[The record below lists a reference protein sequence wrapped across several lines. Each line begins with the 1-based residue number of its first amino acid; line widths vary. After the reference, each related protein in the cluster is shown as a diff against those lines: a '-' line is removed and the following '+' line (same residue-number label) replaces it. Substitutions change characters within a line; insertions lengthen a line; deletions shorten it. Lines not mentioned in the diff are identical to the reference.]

1 MKKTMTRALK
11 ISACYIVKNEAEN
24 LVKSIK
30 SLKNQ
35 VNEIVVVDTG
45 STDNTIAVARKLG
58 AKVYSFPWQDDF
70 SKARNFALSKAK
82 GDWLVLLD
90 ADEYFTAKTAGNIRQ
105 VIRQAQQAD
114 ALLVRLV
121 NYDVDK
127 AEVQDY
133 FYQLRIVRNQQ
144 GLHYEG
150 KIHEEL
156 MLSDGKS
163 MNFRRVSPETLEIYH
178 TGYSNSVT
186 RQKVERN
193 LSILQQAVADGQ
205 SEAELARYFCD
216 CYLGLG
222 DMEKCTY
229 YGWLDVKKGR
239 RLVNFGSRCHRVLM
253 AYYAGLSD
261 TDSISKRRQL
271 AEISVEQY
279 PEVPDFWAEY
289 SECLYQAEEY
299 DKAIAAMEKALQ
311 LMQDYH
317 GMEPSMLVERN
328 MAPQLEDRLQVFRQ
342 AQADLINQEKS
353 TIKPT
358 EDKCNGGIQMARL
371 KNKINKNRM
380 KKRNN
385 QAKQVLTS
393 LKHDMQQFMETEDY
407 AAAMDV
413 MAEMANNKQM
423 DGEIMY
429 WGAQCYFFTGDF
441 ERAEKWVNNA
451 LNNGYNSVGLKMLL
465 ATLCMADERNED
477 AFKLCEAVLT
487 EGIEGMSQQEQEI
500 FDNFMDNISYG
511 YDELVSE
518 YPKISAYLQKKQ
530 IENEA
535 NSPVNKLKEIL
546 KSRKIEEAKPQQ
558 AKVQEEVKTEPEEV
572 SSEDKAQA
580 ALARLRQLLSKNK
593 DSEEK
598 QVVEEVNEVQESD
611 AATITREDIT
621 PEAVREKEVTA
632 SEIQQVEAAQPIV
645 EEFDNVQQNESEKI
659 DVSDTLAKIAAKEIS
674 LVEKVRL
681 INVFAGV
688 CYQQGDYQSAFDLLS
703 AALELDGQD
712 AATLKNIAY
721 TCLSAGEQEQAM
733 SFAAKLPVVDF
744 ALLYALKQN

>member
-1 MKKTMTRALK
+1 MGKAGALK
-11 ISACYIVKNEAEN
+11 ISACYIAKNEAKK
-24 LVKSIK
+24 LTKSIK

-45 STDNTIAVARKLG
+45 STDNTMTVARKLG

-90 ADEYFTAKTAGNIRQ
+90 ADEYFTAKTAGNIRKI
-105 VIRQAQQAD
+105 IRQAQQAD
-114 ALLVRLV
+114 ALLIQMV

-127 AEVQDY
+127 AEIQDY

-156 MLSDGKS
+156 KLSDGKS
-163 MNFRRVSPETLEIYH
+163 MKFLRIPPEMLEIYH
-178 TGYSNSVT
+178 TGYASSVS
-186 RQKVERN
+186 RQKLERN
-193 LSILQQAVADGQ
+193 LKLLQQAVDNGQ
-205 SEAELARYFCD
+205 SEADLARYFCD

-239 RLVNFGSRCHRVLM
+239 QFVNFGSRCHRVLM
-253 AYYAGLSD
+253 AYYGGRND
-261 TDSISKRRQL
+261 GESISKRRQL

-289 SECLYQAEEY
+289 SECFYQAGEY
-299 DKAIAAMEKALQ
+299 DQAIAAMEKALQ

-317 GMEPSMLVERN
+317 GMEPSMLVEGH
-328 MAPQLEDRLQVFRQ
+328 MASQLEARLQAFHR
-342 AQADLINQEKS
+342 AQANLINQEKS

-385 QAKQVLTS
+385 QAKQVLTG
-393 LKHDMQQFMETEDY
+393 LKHDMQQFMEAEDY
-407 AAAMDV
+407 TAAMDV
-413 MAEMANNKQM
+413 MAEMAANKQM

-451 LNNGYNSVGLKMLL
+451 LNNGYNSAGLKMLL
-465 ATLCMADERNED
+465 ATLCMTEERSEE

-487 EGIEGMSQQEQEI
+487 EGIEGLSKQDQEI

-518 YPKISAYLQKKQ
+518 YPKISEYLQKKQ
-530 IENEA
+530 ADNEA
-535 NSPVNKLKEIL
+535 NSPVSKLKQIL
-546 KSRKIEEAKPQQ
+546 KDKEVEEAKPQQ
-558 AKVQEEVKTEPEEV
+558 VDVQEEVKTEPEEAP
-572 SSEDKAQA
+572 SEDKAQA

-598 QVVEEVNEVQESD
+598 QVAEEVNEVQESD

-674 LVEKVRL
+674 LVEKVSL

-721 TCLSAGEQEQAM
+721 TCLSAGEQEQAL
-733 SFAAKLPVVDF
+733 SFAAKMPVVDF

>member
-1 MKKTMTRALK
+1 MGKAGALK
-11 ISACYIVKNEAEN
+11 ISACYIVKNEAKN
-24 LVKSIK
+24 LAKSIK
-30 SLKNQ
+30 SLKSQ

-45 STDNTIAVARKLG
+45 STDNTITVARKLG

-114 ALLVRLV
+114 GLLIQMV

-156 MLSDGKS
+156 KLSEGKS
-163 MNFRRVSPETLEIYH
+163 MKFLRIPPEMLEIYH
-178 TGYSNSVT
+178 TGYASSVS
-186 RQKVERN
+186 RQKLERN
-193 LSILQQAVADGQ
+193 LKLLQQAVDNGQ
-205 SEAELARYFCD
+205 SEADLARYFCD

-239 RLVNFGSRCHRVLM
+239 QSVNFGSRCHRVLM
-253 AYYAGLSD
+253 AYYGGRND
-261 TDSISKRRQL
+261 GESISKRRQL
-271 AEISVEQY
+271 AEISTEQY

-289 SECLYQAEEY
+289 SECLYQAGEY
-299 DKAIAAMEKALQ
+299 ARAITAMEKALQ

-317 GMEPSMLVERN
+317 GMEPSMLVEGH
-328 MAPQLEDRLQVFRQ
+328 MAPQLEARVQVFRQ
-342 AQADLINQEKS
+342 AQANLTNQEKS

-371 KNKINKNRM
+371 KNKINKNKM
-380 KKRNN
+380 KKRNA
-385 QAKQVLTS
+385 QTKQVLTG
-393 LKHDMQQFMETEDY
+393 LKHDMQQLMEVEDY
-407 AAAMDV
+407 TAAMDV
-413 MAEMANNKQM
+413 MAEMAAKKQM
-423 DGEIMY
+423 EGEIMY

-451 LNNGYNSVGLKMLL
+451 LNNGYNSAGLKMLL

-487 EGIEGMSQQEQEI
+487 EGIEGMSKQDQEI

-530 IENEA
+530 ADNEA

-546 KSRKIEEAKPQQ
+546 KGKKIEEAKPQQ
-558 AKVQEEVKTEPEEV
+558 AEVQEEVKTEPD
-572 SSEDKAQA
+572 EDKAQA

-593 DSEEK
+593 E
-598 QVVEEVNEVQESD
+598 QVVEGNNEVQKPLES
-611 AATITREDIT
+611 TIISEAVQEKEEIT
-621 PEAVREKEVTA
+621 P
-632 SEIQQVEAAQPIV
+632 EIQQVEKSQPIG
-645 EEFDNVQQNESEKI
+645 EESDNVQQNEAEKV
-659 DVSDTLAKIAAKEIS
+659 DVSDTLTKIAAKEIS

-733 SFAAKLPVVDF
+733 YFAAKLPVVDF

>member
-1 MKKTMTRALK
+1 MGKAGALK
-11 ISACYIVKNEAEN
+11 ISACYIVKNEAKN
-24 LVKSIK
+24 LAKSIK

-45 STDNTIAVARKLG
+45 SADNTIAVARKLG
-58 AKVYSFPWQDDF
+58 ARVYSFPWQDDF

-82 GDWLVLLD
+82 GEWLVLLD

-105 VIRQAQQAD
+105 VISQAQQAD
-114 ALLVRLV
+114 GLLIQMV

-127 AEVQDY
+127 AEIQDY
-133 FYQLRIVRNQQ
+133 FYQLRIVCNQQ

-156 MLSDGKS
+156 KLSEGKS
-163 MNFRRVSPETLEIYH
+163 MKFLRIPPEMLEIYH
-178 TGYSNSVT
+178 TGYASSVS
-186 RQKVERN
+186 RQKLERN
-193 LSILQQAVADGQ
+193 LKLLQQAVDNGQ
-205 SEAELARYFCD
+205 SEADLARYFCD

-239 RLVNFGSRCHRVLM
+239 QSVNFGSRCHRVLM
-253 AYYAGLSD
+253 AYYGGRND
-261 TDSISKRRQL
+261 GESISKRRQL

-289 SECLYQAEEY
+289 SECLYQTGEY
-299 DKAIAAMEKALQ
+299 AQAIAAMEKALE

-317 GMEPSMLVERN
+317 GMEPSMLVEEH
-328 MAPQLEDRLQVFRQ
+328 MESQLEDRLQVFRHTQ
-342 AQADLINQEKS
+342 ANLINQEKS

-385 QAKQVLTS
+385 QAKQVLAG

-407 AAAMDV
+407 TAAMDV
-413 MAEMANNKQM
+413 MAEMAANKQM

-451 LNNGYNSVGLKMLL
+451 LNNGYNSVGVKMLL
-465 ATLCMADERNED
+465 ATLCMSEERNED
-477 AFKLCEAVLT
+477 AFKLCEVVLT
-487 EGIEGMSQQEQEI
+487 EGIDGMSKQEQEI

-511 YDELVSE
+511 YDELVAE

-530 IENEA
+530 ADIEA
-535 NSPVNKLKEIL
+535 DSPVNKLKQIL
-546 KSRKIEEAKPQQ
+546 KGKEVEEAKAQQ
-558 AKVQEEVKTEPEEV
+558 MKVQEKVKTEGTPT
-572 SSEDKAQA
+572 EDKAQA

-593 DSEEK
+593 ASEEK
-598 QVVEEVNEVQESD
+598 QVVEEVNEVQEP
-611 AATITREDIT
+611 AEATITREDIT

-632 SEIQQVEAAQPIV
+632 SEIQQVEKSQPIV
-645 EEFDNVQQNESEKI
+645 EESDNVQQNEVEKV

-744 ALLYALKQN
+744 ALLYAFKQN

>member
-1 MKKTMTRALK
+1 MGKAGALK
-11 ISACYIVKNEAEN
+11 ISACYIVKNEAKN
-24 LVKSIK
+24 LAKSIK

-45 STDNTIAVARKLG
+45 STDNTMTVARKLG
-58 AKVYSFPWQDDF
+58 AKVYNFVWQDDF
-70 SKARNFALSKAK
+70 SKARNYALSKAQ
-82 GDWLVLLD
+82 GDWLILLD
-90 ADEYFTAKTAGNIRQ
+90 ADEYFTAKTAGNIRKI
-105 VIRQAQQAD
+105 IRQAKQAD
-114 ALLVRLV
+114 AILIQMV
-121 NYDVDK
+121 NYDVDR
-127 AEVQDY
+127 AEIQDY

-156 MLSDGKS
+156 KLSDGKS
-163 MNFRRVSPETLEIYH
+163 MKFLRILPEMLEIYH
-178 TGYSNSVT
+178 TGYASSVS
-186 RQKVERN
+186 RQKLERN
-193 LSILQQAVADGQ
+193 LKLLQQAVDNGQ
-205 SEAELARYFCD
+205 SEADLARYFCD

-239 RLVNFGSRCHRVLM
+239 QSVNFGSRCHRVLM
-253 AYYAGLSD
+253 AYYGGRND
-261 TDSISKRRQL
+261 GESISKRRQL

-289 SECLYQAEEY
+289 SECLYQTGEY
-299 DKAIAAMEKALQ
+299 AQAIAAMEKALE

-317 GMEPSMLVERN
+317 GMEPSMLVEGH
-328 MAPQLEDRLQVFRQ
+328 MAPQLEERLQVFRQ
-342 AQADLINQEKS
+342 AQANLINQEKS
-353 TIKPT
+353 TIKTT

-385 QAKQVLTS
+385 QAKQVLTG
-393 LKHDMQQFMETEDY
+393 LKHDMQQFMEAEDY
-407 AAAMDV
+407 TAAMDV
-413 MAEMANNKQM
+413 MAEMAANKQM

-451 LNNGYNSVGLKMLL
+451 LNNGYNSVGVKMLL
-465 ATLCMADERNED
+465 ATLCMTEERNKD
-477 AFKLCEAVLT
+477 AFKLCDAVLT
-487 EGIEGMSQQEQEI
+487 EGIEGMSKQDQEI

-511 YDELVSE
+511 YDELMSE
-518 YPKISAYLQKKQ
+518 HPKINEYLQKKQ
-530 IENEA
+530 ADTEV

-546 KSRKIEEAKPQQ
+546 KGKEMKEAEPQQ
-558 AKVQEEVKTEPEEV
+558 AKVQEEVKTEPEEAP
-572 SSEDKAQA
+572 SEDKAQA

-593 DSEEK
+593 E
-598 QVVEEVNEVQESD
+598 QGVEENNEVQKPVES
-611 AATITREDIT
+611 TIISEAVQEKDEIT
-621 PEAVREKEVTA
+621 PE
-632 SEIQQVEAAQPIV
+632 IQRVDAPQPIV
-645 EEFDNVQQNESEKI
+645 EESDNVQQNEVEKV
-659 DVSDTLAKIAAKEIS
+659 DVSDTLTKIAAKEIS

-703 AALELDGQD
+703 AALELDSKD

>member
-1 MKKTMTRALK
+1 MGKAGALK
-11 ISACYIVKNEAEN
+11 ISACYIAKNEAKN
-24 LVKSIK
+24 LAKSIK

-45 STDNTIAVARKLG
+45 STDNTMAVARKLG
-58 AKVYSFPWQDDF
+58 AKVYCFPWQDDF

-82 GDWLVLLD
+82 GDWLILLD

-105 VIRQAQQAD
+105 VIRQAQQVD
-114 ALLVRLV
+114 GLLVQLV
-121 NYDVDK
+121 NFDVDK
-127 AEVQDY
+127 AEVQNY
-133 FYQLRIVRNQQ
+133 FNALRMVRKQA

-150 KIHEEL
+150 MIHEEL
-156 MLSDGKS
+156 KLSGDKT
-163 MNFRRVSPETLEIYH
+163 MKLAQVPANMLEIYH
-178 TGYSNSVT
+178 TGYATSVSQ
-186 RQKVERN
+186 QKIKRN
-193 LSILQQAVADGQ
+193 LQMLQQAVVKGQ
-205 SEAELARYFCD
+205 SEESLARYFCD
-216 CYLGLG
+216 CYFGLD
-222 DMEKCTY
+222 DMKKCEY
-229 YGWLDVKKGR
+229 YGWMEIRKGR
-239 RLVNFGSRCHRVLM
+239 QSLNFGSRCHRVLM
-253 AYYAGLSD
+253 NYYGQRSD
-261 TDSISKRRQL
+261 AESMAKRRQL

-289 SECLYQAEEY
+289 SECFYQAGEY
-299 DKAIAAMEKALQ
+299 AQAIAAMGKALE

-317 GMEPSMLVERN
+317 GMEPSMLVEGH

-342 AQADLINQEKS
+342 TQADLINQEKS

-385 QAKQVLTS
+385 QAKQVLS
-393 LKHDMQQFMETEDY
+393 GLKHDMQQLMEAEDY
-407 AAAMDV
+407 TAAMDV
-413 MAEMANNKQM
+413 MAEMAAHKQM

-465 ATLCMADERNED
+465 ATLCMNEERNKD
-477 AFKLCEAVLT
+477 AFKLCDAVLT
-487 EGIEGMSQQEQEI
+487 EGIEGMSQQDQEI

-518 YPKISAYLQKKQ
+518 YPKINEYLQKKQ
-530 IENEA
+530 ADNEA
-535 NSPVNKLKEIL
+535 NSPVSKLKQIL
-546 KSRKIEEAKPQQ
+546 KSKEVEEAKPQQ
-558 AKVQEEVKTEPEEV
+558 AEVQEEVKTEPEEAP
-572 SSEDKAQA
+572 SEDKAQA
-580 ALARLRQLLSKNK
+580 ALVRLRQLLSKNK
-593 DSEEK
+593 EHS
-598 QVVEEVNEVQESD
+598 VEENNEVQKPVES
-611 AATITREDIT
+611 AIISETVQEKEEIT
-621 PEAVREKEVTA
+621 P
-632 SEIQQVEAAQPIV
+632 EIQQVEEPQPIV
-645 EEFDNVQQNESEKI
+645 EESDNVQQNEVEKV
-659 DVSDTLAKIAAKEIS
+659 DVSDTLTKIVAKEIS

-688 CYQQGDYQSAFDLLS
+688 CYQQGDYRSAFDLLS

-712 AATLKNIAY
+712 VATLKNIAY

-744 ALLYALKQN
+744 ALLYVLKQN

>member
-1 MKKTMTRALK
+1 MGKAGALK
-11 ISACYIVKNEAEN
+11 ITACYIVKNEAEN
-24 LVKSIK
+24 LAKSIK
-30 SLKNQ
+30 SLKTQ

-45 STDNTIAVARKLG
+45 STDNTMAVARKLG

-82 GDWLVLLD
+82 GDWLILLD

-114 ALLVRLV
+114 AFLIQMV
-121 NYDVDK
+121 NYDADM
-127 AEVQDY
+127 AEIQDY
-133 FYQLRIVRNQQ
+133 FYQLRIVRNQR

-156 MLSDGKS
+156 KLSDGKA
-163 MNFRRVSPETLEIYH
+163 MKLLRIPPETLEIYH

-186 RQKVERN
+186 REKVKRN
-193 LSILQQAVADGQ
+193 LRILQQAVADGQ

-222 DMEKCTY
+222 DMEKCIY
-229 YGWLDVKKGR
+229 YGWMDVKKGR
-239 RLVNFGSRCHRVLM
+239 RSVNFGSRCHRVLM
-253 AYYAGLSD
+253 AYYGGRND
-261 TDSISKRRQL
+261 EESISKRRQL

-279 PEVPDFWAEY
+279 PGVPDFWAEY
-289 SECLYQAEEY
+289 SECLYQAGEY
-299 DKAIAAMEKALQ
+299 AQAITAMEKALQ
-311 LMQDYH
+311 LMQDYQ

-328 MAPQLEDRLQVFRQ
+328 MAPQLEARLQVFRR

-353 TIKPT
+353 MIKPT

-385 QAKQVLTS
+385 QAKQVLTG
-393 LKHDMQQFMETEDY
+393 LKHDMQQFMEAEDY
-407 AAAMDV
+407 TAAMDV
-413 MAEMANNKQM
+413 MAEMAANKQM

-451 LNNGYNSVGLKMLL
+451 LNNGYNSVGVKMLL
-465 ATLCMADERNED
+465 ATLCMSEERNEY

-487 EGIEGMSQQEQEI
+487 EGIEGMSKQEQEI

-511 YDELVSE
+511 YDELVAE

-530 IENEA
+530 AETEA
-535 NSPVNKLKEIL
+535 NSPVNKLKQIL
-546 KSRKIEEAKPQQ
+546 KDKESDEVRPPQ
-558 AKVQEEVKTEPEEV
+558 AKVQEEVKTEPEKTPN
-572 SSEDKAQA
+572 EDKAQA

-598 QVVEEVNEVQESD
+598 QVVEDVNEVQEPVE
-611 AATITREDIT
+611 ATITREVIAPVAVQDKEEIT
-621 PEAVREKEVTA
+621 P
-632 SEIQQVEAAQPIV
+632 EIQQVEEAQPIAG
-645 EEFDNVQQNESEKI
+645 ESDNVQQNEAEKV
-659 DVSDTLAKIAAKEIS
+659 DVSDTLAKIVAKEIS

-712 AATLKNIAY
+712 VATLKNIAY

-744 ALLYALKQN
+744 ALLYALKQ

>member
-1 MKKTMTRALK
+1 MSKNKHRSIK

-35 VNEIVVVDTG
+35 VNEIVVIDTG
-45 STDNTIAVARKLG
+45 STDNTIVVARKLG
-58 AKVYSFPWQDDF
+58 ARVYSFPWQDDF

-82 GDWLVLLD
+82 GDWLILLD
-90 ADEYFTAKTAGNIRQ
+90 ADEYFTAKTSGNIRQ
-105 VIRQAQQAD
+105 VIRQAQQVD
-114 ALLVRLV
+114 GLLVQLV
-121 NYDVDK
+121 NFDVDK
-127 AEVQDY
+127 AKVQNY
-133 FYQLRIVRNQQ
+133 FNALRIVRKQA

-150 KIHEEL
+150 MIHEEL
-156 MLSDGKS
+156 KLSGDNS
-163 MNFRRVSPETLEIYH
+163 MKLAQVPANMLEIYH
-178 TGYSNSVT
+178 TGYATSVSK
-186 RQKVERN
+186 QKIKRN
-193 LSILQQAVADGQ
+193 LQMLQQAVANGQ
-205 SEAELARYFCD
+205 SEESLARYFCD
-216 CYLGLG
+216 CYFGLD
-222 DMEKCTY
+222 DMEKCEY
-229 YGWLDVKKGR
+229 YGWMEIRKGR
-239 RLVNFGSRCHRVLM
+239 QSLNFGSRCHRVLM
-253 AYYAGLSD
+253 NYYGQRSD
-261 TDSISKRRQL
+261 AESMAKRRQL
-271 AEISVEQY
+271 AEISTEQY

-289 SECLYQAEEY
+289 SECLYQAGEY
-299 DKAIAAMEKALQ
+299 AQAIAAMEKALQ

-317 GMEPSMLVERN
+317 GMEPSMLVEGH

-358 EDKCNGGIQMARL
+358 EDKCDGGIQMARL

-385 QAKQVLTS
+385 QAKQVLTG
-393 LKHDMQQFMETEDY
+393 LKHDMQQFMEAEDY

-413 MAEMANNKQM
+413 MAEMAANKQM

-451 LNNGYNSVGLKMLL
+451 LNNGYNSGGVKMLL
-465 ATLCMADERNED
+465 ATLCMSEERNED
-477 AFKLCEAVLT
+477 AFKLCEVVLT
-487 EGIEGMSQQEQEI
+487 EGIEGMSKQEQEI

-511 YDELVSE
+511 YDELMSK
-518 YPKISAYLQKKQ
+518 YPKISEYFQKKQ
-530 IENEA
+530 ADTEV
-535 NSPVNKLKEIL
+535 NSPVNKLKQIL
-546 KSRKIEEAKPQQ
+546 KDKEVEEAHPQQ
-558 AKVQEEVKTEPEEV
+558 MEAKDELKNDPEEV
-572 SSEDKAQA
+572 PSEDKAQA

-593 DSEEK
+593 ASEEK
-598 QVVEEVNEVQESD
+598 QAVEEVNEVQEP
-611 AATITREDIT
+611 AETTIIREDIM
-621 PEAVREKEVTA
+621 PEVVQEKEEIT
-632 SEIQQVEAAQPIV
+632 SETQPIV
-645 EEFDNVQQNESEKI
+645 KESDNVQHNEVEKV
-659 DVSDTLAKIAAKEIS
+659 DVSDTLTKIAAKEIS

-688 CYQQGDYQSAFDLLS
+688 CYKQGDYQSAFDLLS
-703 AALELDGQD
+703 AALEIDGQD

>member
-1 MKKTMTRALK
+1 MGKAGALK
-11 ISACYIVKNEAEN
+11 ISACYIVKNEAKN
-24 LVKSIK
+24 LAKSIK
-30 SLKNQ
+30 SLKSQ

-45 STDNTIAVARKLG
+45 STDNTITVARKLG

-82 GDWLVLLD
+82 GEWLVLLD

-105 VIRQAQQAD
+105 AQQAD
-114 ALLVRLV
+114 GLLIQMV

-127 AEVQDY
+127 AEIQDY

-156 MLSDGKS
+156 KLSEGKS
-163 MNFRRVSPETLEIYH
+163 MKFLRIPPEMLEIYH
-178 TGYSNSVT
+178 TGYASSVS
-186 RQKVERN
+186 RQKLERN
-193 LSILQQAVADGQ
+193 LKLLQRAVDNGQ
-205 SEAELARYFCD
+205 SEADLARYFCD

-239 RLVNFGSRCHRVLM
+239 QSVNFGSRCHRVLM
-253 AYYAGLSD
+253 AYYGGRND
-261 TDSISKRRQL
+261 GESISKRRQL
-271 AEISVEQY
+271 AEISTEQY

-289 SECLYQAEEY
+289 SECLYQAGEY
-299 DKAIAAMEKALQ
+299 ARAITAMEKALQ

-317 GMEPSMLVERN
+317 GMEPSMLVEGH
-328 MAPQLEDRLQVFRQ
+328 MAHQLEARLQVFRQ

-353 TIKPT
+353 TIKPK

-385 QAKQVLTS
+385 QAKQVLAG

-451 LNNGYNSVGLKMLL
+451 LNNGYNGVGVKMLL
-465 ATLCMADERNED
+465 ATLCMTEERNED
-477 AFKLCEAVLT
+477 AFKLCDAVLT
-487 EGIEGMSQQEQEI
+487 EGIEGMSKQDQEI

-530 IENEA
+530 ADNEA
-535 NSPVNKLKEIL
+535 NSPVNKLKQIL
-546 KSRKIEEAKPQQ
+546 KGKKIEEAKPQQ
-558 AKVQEEVKTEPEEV
+558 VDIQEEVKTEQEEAP
-572 SSEDKAQA
+572 SEDKAQA

-593 DSEEK
+593 E
-598 QVVEEVNEVQESD
+598 QGVEENNEVQKPVET
-611 AATITREDIT
+611 TIISEAVQEKDEIT
-621 PEAVREKEVTA
+621 PEIQRVEK
-632 SEIQQVEAAQPIV
+632 SQPIV
-645 EEFDNVQQNESEKI
+645 EESDNVQQNEVEKV

-703 AALELDGQD
+703 AALEIDGQD

>member
-1 MKKTMTRALK
+1 MGKAGALK

-24 LVKSIK
+24 LAKSIK

-45 STDNTIAVARKLG
+45 STDNTITVARKLG

-70 SKARNFALSKAK
+70 SKARNFVLSKAK
-82 GDWLVLLD
+82 GDWLILLD

-114 ALLVRLV
+114 GLLIQMV

-156 MLSDGKS
+156 KLSDGKS
-163 MNFRRVSPETLEIYH
+163 MKFFRIAPEMLEIYH
-178 TGYSNSVT
+178 TGYASSVS
-186 RQKVERN
+186 RQKLERN
-193 LSILQQAVADGQ
+193 LKLLQQAVDNGQ
-205 SEAELARYFCD
+205 SEADLARYFCD

-239 RLVNFGSRCHRVLM
+239 QSVNFGSRCHRVLM
-253 AYYAGLSD
+253 AYYGGRND
-261 TDSISKRRQL
+261 EESISKRRQL
-271 AEISVEQY
+271 AEISTEQY

-289 SECLYQAEEY
+289 SECLYQAGEY
-299 DKAIAAMEKALQ
+299 AHAIASMGKALQ

-317 GMEPSMLVERN
+317 GMEPSMLVEGH
-328 MAPQLEDRLQVFRQ
+328 MAPQLEERLQVFRQ
-342 AQADLINQEKS
+342 AQAELINQEKS

-385 QAKQVLTS
+385 QAKQVLTG
-393 LKHDMQQFMETEDY
+393 LKHDMQQFMEAEDY
-407 AAAMDV
+407 IAAMDV
-413 MAEMANNKQM
+413 MAEMAVKKQM

-451 LNNGYNSVGLKMLL
+451 LNNGYNSTGLKMLL
-465 ATLCMADERNED
+465 ATLCMTEERNED

-487 EGIEGMSQQEQEI
+487 EGIEGMSKQDREI

-511 YDELVSE
+511 YDELVAQYPNISE
-518 YPKISAYLQKKQ
+518 YFQKKQ
-530 IENEA
+530 ADKKI

-546 KSRKIEEAKPQQ
+546 KGKEMKEAEPQQ
-558 AKVQEEVKTEPEEV
+558 AKVQEEVKTEPEKTPN
-572 SSEDKAQA
+572 EDKAQA

-593 DSEEK
+593 NSEEK
-598 QVVEEVNEVQESD
+598 QVVEEVNEVQEP
-611 AATITREDIT
+611 AEATITREVIA
-621 PEAVREKEVTA
+621 PVAVQDKEEIIP
-632 SEIQQVEAAQPIV
+632 EIQRV
-645 EEFDNVQQNESEKI
+645 EENQPVVEESDDVQQKEAEKV

>member
-1 MKKTMTRALK
+1 MGKARALK
-11 ISACYIVKNEAEN
+11 ISACYIVKNEAKN
-24 LVKSIK
+24 LAKSIK

-45 STDNTIAVARKLG
+45 STDNTIVVARKLG
-58 AKVYSFPWQDDF
+58 ARVYNFPWQDDF

-82 GDWLVLLD
+82 GDWLILLD

-114 ALLVRLV
+114 ALLIQMV

-127 AEVQDY
+127 AEIQDY

-156 MLSDGKS
+156 KLSEGKS
-163 MNFRRVSPETLEIYH
+163 MKFLRVLPEMLEIYH
-178 TGYSNSVT
+178 TGYASSVS
-186 RQKVERN
+186 RQKLERN
-193 LSILQQAVADGQ
+193 LKLLQQAVDNGQ
-205 SEAELARYFCD
+205 SEADLARYFCD

-239 RLVNFGSRCHRVLM
+239 QSVNFGSRCHRVLM
-253 AYYAGLSD
+253 AYYGGRND
-261 TDSISKRRQL
+261 GESISKRRQL
-271 AEISVEQY
+271 AEISTKQY

-289 SECLYQAEEY
+289 SECLYQDGEY
-299 DKAIAAMEKALQ
+299 AKAIAAMEKALQ

-317 GMEPSMLVERN
+317 GMEPSMLVEGH
-328 MAPQLEDRLQVFRQ
+328 MAPQLEERLQVFSQ
-342 AQADLINQEKS
+342 AQANLINQEKS

-371 KNKINKNRM
+371 KNKINKNKM

-385 QAKQVLTS
+385 QAKQVLSS
-393 LKHDMQQFMETEDY
+393 LKHDMQQFMEAEDY
-407 AAAMDV
+407 TAAMDV
-413 MAEMANNKQM
+413 MAEMAANKQM

-451 LNNGYNSVGLKMLL
+451 LNNGYNSVGLKILL
-465 ATLCMADERNED
+465 ATLCMTEERSEE

-487 EGIEGMSQQEQEI
+487 EGIEGMSKQDQEI

-518 YPKISAYLQKKQ
+518 YPKISEYLQKKQ
-530 IENEA
+530 TENEA

-546 KSRKIEEAKPQQ
+546 KGKKIEEAKPQQ
-558 AKVQEEVKTEPEEV
+558 DEAQEEVKTEPEEAP
-572 SSEDKAQA
+572 SEDKAQA

-598 QVVEEVNEVQESD
+598 QEEIIPEIQRVEENQPVVEESD
-611 AATITREDIT
+611 D
-621 PEAVREKEVTA
+621 
-632 SEIQQVEAAQPIV
+632 
-645 EEFDNVQQNESEKI
+645 VQQNEAEKV

-681 INVFAGV
+681 INVFAGG

-703 AALELDGQD
+703 AALEIDGQD

-733 SFAAKLPVVDF
+733 SFVAKLPAVDF
-744 ALLYALKQN
+744 ALLYALKQ

>member
-1 MKKTMTRALK
+1 MGKAGALK

-24 LVKSIK
+24 LAKSIK
-30 SLKNQ
+30 SLKTQ

-45 STDNTIAVARKLG
+45 STDNTMTVAEKLG
-58 AKVYSFPWQDDF
+58 AKVYSFLWQDDF
-70 SKARNFALSKAK
+70 SKARNFALGKAK

-90 ADEYFTAKTAGNIRQ
+90 ADEYFTDKTAGNIRQ
-105 VIRQAQQAD
+105 VIRQARQLDGILIQ
-114 ALLVRLV
+114 LV

-127 AEVQDY
+127 AKIQDC

-156 MLSDGKS
+156 KLSDGKS
-163 MNFRRVSPETLEIYH
+163 MKFLRVSPKMLEVYH
-178 TGYSNSVT
+178 TGYASSVS
-186 RQKVERN
+186 RQKLERN
-193 LSILQQAVADGQ
+193 LKLLQQAVDNGQ
-205 SEAELARYFCD
+205 SEVDLARYFCD
-216 CYLGLG
+216 CYFGLD
-222 DMEKCTY
+222 DMEKCEH
-229 YGWLDVKKGR
+229 YGWMEIRKGR
-239 RLVNFGSRCHRVLM
+239 QPSNFGSRCHRVLM
-253 AYYAGLSD
+253 TYYGQCNDAESMV
-261 TDSISKRRQL
+261 KRRQL
-271 AEISVEQY
+271 AEISVKQY

-289 SECLYQAEEY
+289 SECLYQDREY
-299 DKAIAAMEKALQ
+299 ALAIAAMEKALQ

-317 GMEPSMLVERN
+317 GMEPSMLVEEH
-328 MAPQLEDRLQVFRQ
+328 MASKLKARLQVFHQ
-342 AQADLINQEKS
+342 AQANLINQEKS

-385 QAKQVLTS
+385 QAKKVLTG

-407 AAAMDV
+407 TAAMDV
-413 MAEMANNKQM
+413 MAEMAVNKQM

-465 ATLCMADERNED
+465 ATLCMTEERSEE

-487 EGIEGMSQQEQEI
+487 EGIEGMSKQDQEI
-500 FDNFMDNISYG
+500 FNNFMDNISYG

-518 YPKISAYLQKKQ
+518 YPKISEYLQKKQ
-530 IENEA
+530 ADNEA
-535 NSPVNKLKEIL
+535 NSPVSKLKQIL
-546 KSRKIEEAKPQQ
+546 KDKEVEEAKPQQ
-558 AKVQEEVKTEPEEV
+558 VDIQEEVRTESEEV

-593 DSEEK
+593 EHS
-598 QVVEEVNEVQESD
+598 VEENNEVQKPVES
-611 AATITREDIT
+611 TIISEAVQEKEEIT
-621 PEAVREKEVTA
+621 P
-632 SEIQQVEAAQPIV
+632 EIQQVEAPQPIV
-645 EEFDNVQQNESEKI
+645 EEPDNVQQNEVEKI

-703 AALELDGQD
+703 AALELDSQD

-721 TCLSAGEQEQAM
+721 TCLSAGEQEQAL
-733 SFAAKLPVVDF
+733 SFVAKLPVVDF
-744 ALLYALKQN
+744 ALLYSLKQ

>member
-1 MKKTMTRALK
+1 MGKARALK
-11 ISACYIVKNEAEN
+11 ISACYIVKNEAKN
-24 LVKSIK
+24 LAKSIK

-45 STDNTIAVARKLG
+45 STDNTIVVARKLG

-82 GDWLVLLD
+82 GEWLVLLD

-114 ALLVRLV
+114 AILIQMV

-127 AEVQDY
+127 AEIQDY
-133 FYQLRIVRNQQ
+133 FYQLRIVCNQQ

-156 MLSDGKS
+156 KLSEGKS
-163 MNFRRVSPETLEIYH
+163 MKFFRIPPEMLEIYH
-178 TGYSNSVT
+178 TGYASSVS
-186 RQKVERN
+186 RQKLERN
-193 LSILQQAVADGQ
+193 LRLLQQAVDNGQ
-205 SEAELARYFCD
+205 SEADLARYFCD

-239 RLVNFGSRCHRVLM
+239 QSVNFGSRCHRVLM
-253 AYYAGLSD
+253 AYYGGRND
-261 TDSISKRRQL
+261 GESISKRRQL
-271 AEISVEQY
+271 AEISTEQY

-289 SECLYQAEEY
+289 SECLYQTGEY
-299 DKAIAAMEKALQ
+299 AQAIAAMEKALE

-317 GMEPSMLVERN
+317 GMEPSMLVEMN

-342 AQADLINQEKS
+342 AQANLINQEKS
-353 TIKPT
+353 TIKTT

-393 LKHDMQQFMETEDY
+393 LKHDMQQFMEVEDY
-407 AAAMDV
+407 TAAMDV
-413 MAEMANNKQM
+413 MAEMAVKKQM

-451 LNNGYNSVGLKMLL
+451 LNNGYNSAGLKMLL
-465 ATLCMADERNED
+465 ATLCMSEERSDD

-487 EGIEGMSQQEQEI
+487 EGIEGMSQQDQEI
-500 FDNFMDNISYG
+500 FDNFMDNIRYG

-518 YPKISAYLQKKQ
+518 YPKISEYFQKKQ
-530 IENEA
+530 ADTEV

-546 KSRKIEEAKPQQ
+546 KGKKIEEAKPQQ
-558 AKVQEEVKTEPEEV
+558 DEAQEEVKTEPEEAP
-572 SSEDKAQA
+572 SEDKAQA

-593 DSEEK
+593 ASEEK
-598 QVVEEVNEVQESD
+598 QAVEEVNEVQEP
-611 AATITREDIT
+611 AETTIIREDIM
-621 PEAVREKEVTA
+621 PEVVQEKEEIT
-632 SEIQQVEAAQPIV
+632 SETQPIV
-645 EEFDNVQQNESEKI
+645 KESDNVQHNEVEKV
-659 DVSDTLAKIAAKEIS
+659 DVSDTLTKIAAKEIS

-744 ALLYALKQN
+744 ALLYALKQ

>member
-1 MKKTMTRALK
+1 MGKAGALK
-11 ISACYIVKNEAEN
+11 ISACYIAKNEAKN
-24 LVKSIK
+24 LAKSIK

-45 STDNTIAVARKLG
+45 STDNTITVSRKLG

-82 GDWLVLLD
+82 GDWLILLD

-105 VIRQAQQAD
+105 VIRQAQQVD
-114 ALLVRLV
+114 GLLVQLV
-121 NYDVDK
+121 NFDVDK
-127 AEVQDY
+127 AEVQNY
-133 FYQLRIVRNQQ
+133 FNALRMVRKQA

-150 KIHEEL
+150 MIHEEL
-156 MLSDGKS
+156 KLSGDNTMKLAQVPAN
-163 MNFRRVSPETLEIYH
+163 MLEIYH
-178 TGYSNSVT
+178 TGYATSVSQ
-186 RQKVERN
+186 QKIKRN
-193 LSILQQAVADGQ
+193 LQMLQRAVAKGQ
-205 SEAELARYFCD
+205 SEESLARYFCD
-216 CYLGLG
+216 CYFGLD
-222 DMEKCTY
+222 DMKKCEY
-229 YGWLDVKKGR
+229 YGWMEIRKGR
-239 RLVNFGSRCHRVLM
+239 QSLNFGSRCHRVLM
-253 AYYAGLSD
+253 NYYGQRSAAESMA
-261 TDSISKRRQL
+261 KRRQL

-289 SECLYQAEEY
+289 SECLYQAGEY
-299 DKAIAAMEKALQ
+299 AQAIAAMEKALQ
-311 LMQDYH
+311 LMQDYQ
-317 GMEPSMLVERN
+317 GMEPSMLVEGH
-328 MAPQLEDRLQVFRQ
+328 MAPQLEERLQVFRQ
-342 AQADLINQEKS
+342 AQANLINQEKS
-353 TIKPT
+353 TIKTT

-371 KNKINKNRM
+371 KSKINKNRM

-393 LKHDMQQFMETEDY
+393 LKHDMQQFMEAEDY
-407 AAAMDV
+407 TAAMDV
-413 MAEMANNKQM
+413 MAEMAANKQM

-465 ATLCMADERNED
+465 ATLCMSEERNED
-477 AFKLCEAVLT
+477 AFKLCEVALT

-500 FDNFMDNISYG
+500 FDNFMDNIRYG

-530 IENEA
+530 ADMEA
-535 NSPVNKLKEIL
+535 NSPVNKLKQIL
-546 KSRKIEEAKPQQ
+546 KGKKIEEAKPQQ
-558 AKVQEEVKTEPEEV
+558 DEAQEEVKTELEEAP
-572 SSEDKAQA
+572 SEDKAQA

-593 DSEEK
+593 E
-598 QVVEEVNEVQESD
+598 QGVEENNEGQKPVESIIISEAVQKKE
-611 AATITREDIT
+611 EIT
-621 PEAVREKEVTA
+621 P
-632 SEIQQVEAAQPIV
+632 EIQQVESPQPIV
-645 EEFDNVQQNESEKI
+645 GESDNVQQNEVEKV

>member
-1 MKKTMTRALK
+1 MGKARALK
-11 ISACYIVKNEAEN
+11 ISACYIVKNEAKN
-24 LVKSIK
+24 LAKSIK

-35 VNEIVVVDTG
+35 INEIVVVDTG
-45 STDNTIAVARKLG
+45 STDNTMVVARKLG

-82 GDWLVLLD
+82 GDWLILLD

-114 ALLVRLV
+114 AILIQMV

-127 AEVQDY
+127 AEIQDY

-156 MLSDGKS
+156 KLSEGKS
-163 MNFRRVSPETLEIYH
+163 MKFLRVLPEMLEIYH
-178 TGYSNSVT
+178 TGYASSVS
-186 RQKVERN
+186 RQKLERN
-193 LSILQQAVADGQ
+193 LKLLQQAVDNGQ
-205 SEAELARYFCD
+205 SEVDLARYFCD

-239 RLVNFGSRCHRVLM
+239 QSVNFGSRCHRVLM
-253 AYYAGLSD
+253 AYYGGRND
-261 TDSISKRRQL
+261 GESISKRRQL
-271 AEISVEQY
+271 AEISMEQY
-279 PEVPDFWAEY
+279 SEVPDFWAEY
-289 SECLYQAEEY
+289 SECLYQAGEY
-299 DKAIAAMEKALQ
+299 AQAIAAMEKALQ
-311 LMQDYH
+311 LMQDYQ
-317 GMEPSMLVERN
+317 GMEPSMLVEGH

-342 AQADLINQEKS
+342 AQANLINQEKS

-385 QAKQVLTS
+385 QAKQVLTG
-393 LKHDMQQFMETEDY
+393 LKHDMQQFIEAEDY
-407 AAAMDV
+407 SAAMDV
-413 MAEMANNKQM
+413 MAEMAANKQM

-451 LNNGYNSVGLKMLL
+451 LNNGYNSGGLKMLL
-465 ATLCMADERNED
+465 ATLCMSEERNED
-477 AFKLCEAVLT
+477 AFRLCEVVLT
-487 EGIEGMSQQEQEI
+487 EGIEGMSKQDQEI

-511 YDELVSE
+511 YDELVTQYPNISE
-518 YPKISAYLQKKQ
+518 YLQKKQ
-530 IENEA
+530 ADKEI

-546 KSRKIEEAKPQQ
+546 KGKKVEEAKPQQ
-558 AKVQEEVKTEPEEV
+558 VDVQEEVKTEPEKTPN
-572 SSEDKAQA
+572 EDKAQA

-598 QVVEEVNEVQESD
+598 QAVEEVNEVQEP
-611 AATITREDIT
+611 AEATITREVIAPVAVQDKEEIT
-621 PEAVREKEVTA
+621 P
-632 SEIQQVEAAQPIV
+632 EIQQVEEAQPIA
-645 EEFDNVQQNESEKI
+645 EESDNVQQNEAEKV

>member
-1 MKKTMTRALK
+1 MKKTIARVLK

-30 SLKNQ
+30 SLKSQ

-58 AKVYSFPWQDDF
+58 AKVYSFLWQDDF
-70 SKARNFALSKAK
+70 SKARNFALSKAE

-90 ADEYFTAKTAGNIRQ
+90 SDEYFTDETAGNIRQ

-114 ALLVRLV
+114 ALLVQLV

-127 AEVQDY
+127 ARIQEY

-156 MLSDGKS
+156 KLSEGKS
-163 MNFRRVSPETLEIYH
+163 MKFLMIPPEALKIYH

-186 RQKVERN
+186 REKVERN
-193 LSILQQAVADGQ
+193 LRILQQAVADGQ

-216 CYLGLG
+216 CYLVLG
-222 DMEKCTY
+222 DMEKCIY
-229 YGWLDVKKGR
+229 YGWMDIKKGR
-239 RLVNFGSRCHRVLM
+239 RSVNFGSRCHRVLM
-253 AYYAGLSD
+253 AYYAGLGD
-261 TDSISKRRQL
+261 VNSIIKRRQL

-279 PEVPDFWAEY
+279 PGVPDFWAEY

-299 DKAIAAMEKALQ
+299 DQAIAAMEKALQ
-311 LMQDYH
+311 MMQDYR
-317 GMEPSMLVERN
+317 GIEPSMLVERN

-342 AQADLINQEKS
+342 AQADLINQKKS

-358 EDKCNGGIQMARL
+358 DDKCNGGIQMARL
-371 KNKINKNRM
+371 KNKIKKNRM

-385 QAKQVLTS
+385 QAKQVLS
-393 LKHDMQQFMETEDY
+393 GLKHDMQQFMEAEDY
-407 AAAMDV
+407 TAAMDV
-413 MAEMANNKQM
+413 MAEMAANKQM

-429 WGAQCYFFTGDF
+429 WGSQCYFFTGDF

-451 LNNGYNSVGLKMLL
+451 LNNGYNSGGLKMLL
-465 ATLCMADERNED
+465 ATLCMTEERNED
-477 AFKLCEAVLT
+477 AFKLCDVVLT
-487 EGIEGMSQQEQEI
+487 EGIEGMSKQDQEI

-518 YPKISAYLQKKQ
+518 HPKISEYLQKKQ
-530 IENEA
+530 ADIEA
-535 NSPVNKLKEIL
+535 KSPVNKLKQLL
-546 KSRKIEEAKPQQ
+546 KGKEMKEAKHQQ
-558 AKVQEEVKTEPEEV
+558 MEVQEEVKTEPKEAP
-572 SSEDKAQA
+572 SEDKAQA

-593 DSEEK
+593 E
-598 QVVEEVNEVQESD
+598 QTVEGGNEVQEP
-611 AATITREDIT
+611 AEATITREVIAPVADQ
-621 PEAVREKEVTA
+621 EKKEIIP
-632 SEIQQVEAAQPIV
+632 EIQQVEENQPIA
-645 EEFDNVQQNESEKI
+645 EKSDDVQQNEAEKV

-744 ALLYALKQN
+744 ALLYALKK

>member
-1 MKKTMTRALK
+1 MGKARALK
-11 ISACYIVKNEAEN
+11 ISACYIVKNEAKN
-24 LVKSIK
+24 LAKSIK

-45 STDNTIAVARKLG
+45 STDNTIVVARKLG

-114 ALLVRLV
+114 ALLIQMV

-127 AEVQDY
+127 AEIQDY
-133 FYQLRIVRNQQ
+133 FYQLRIVCNQQ

-156 MLSDGKS
+156 KLSEGKS
-163 MNFRRVSPETLEIYH
+163 MKFLRIPPEMLEIYH
-178 TGYSNSVT
+178 TGYASSVS
-186 RQKVERN
+186 RQKLERN
-193 LSILQQAVADGQ
+193 LKLLQQAVDNGQ
-205 SEAELARYFCD
+205 SEADLARYFCD

-239 RLVNFGSRCHRVLM
+239 QSVNFGSRCHRVLM
-253 AYYAGLSD
+253 AYYGGRND
-261 TDSISKRRQL
+261 GESISKRRQL
-271 AEISVEQY
+271 AEISTEQY

-289 SECLYQAEEY
+289 SECLYQAGEY
-299 DKAIAAMEKALQ
+299 AQAIAAMEKALQ
-311 LMQDYH
+311 LMQDYQ
-317 GMEPSMLVERN
+317 GMEPSMLVEGH
-328 MAPQLEDRLQVFRQ
+328 MAPQLEERLQVFRQ

-358 EDKCNGGIQMARL
+358 DDKCNGGILMARL

-385 QAKQVLTS
+385 QAKQVLTG
-393 LKHDMQQFMETEDY
+393 LKHDMQQLMEAEDY

-413 MAEMANNKQM
+413 MAEMAANKQM

-451 LNNGYNSVGLKMLL
+451 LNNGYNSAGLKMML
-465 ATLCMADERNED
+465 ATLCMSEERSDD

-487 EGIEGMSQQEQEI
+487 EGIEGMSKQEQEI

-511 YDELVSE
+511 YDELVAE

-530 IENEA
+530 ADIEA
-535 NSPVNKLKEIL
+535 GSPVNKLKQIL
-546 KSRKIEEAKPQQ
+546 KGKEVEEAKAQQ
-558 AKVQEEVKTEPEEV
+558 MKVQEEVKTEGTPT
-572 SSEDKAQA
+572 EDKTQA

-593 DSEEK
+593 ASEEK
-598 QVVEEVNEVQESD
+598 QVVEEVNEVQEP
-611 AATITREDIT
+611 AEATITREDIT

-645 EEFDNVQQNESEKI
+645 EEFDNVHQNESEKI

-674 LVEKVRL
+674 LVEKIRL

-721 TCLSAGEQEQAM
+721 TCLSAGEHEQAM

-744 ALLYALKQN
+744 ALLYAFKQN

>member
-1 MKKTMTRALK
+1 MKFLR
-11 ISACYIVKNEAEN
+11 
-24 LVKSIK
+24 
-30 SLKNQ
+30 
-35 VNEIVVVDTG
+35 
-45 STDNTIAVARKLG
+45 
-58 AKVYSFPWQDDF
+58 
-70 SKARNFALSKAK
+70 
-82 GDWLVLLD
+82 VL
-90 ADEYFTAKTAGNIRQ
+90 
-105 VIRQAQQAD
+105 
-114 ALLVRLV
+114 
-121 NYDVDK
+121 
-127 AEVQDY
+127 
-133 FYQLRIVRNQQ
+133 
-144 GLHYEG
+144 
-150 KIHEEL
+150 
-156 MLSDGKS
+156 
-163 MNFRRVSPETLEIYH
+163 PEMLEIYH
-178 TGYSNSVT
+178 TGYASSVS
-186 RQKVERN
+186 RQKLERN
-193 LSILQQAVADGQ
+193 LKLLQQAVDNGQ
-205 SEAELARYFCD
+205 SETDLARYFCD

-239 RLVNFGSRCHRVLM
+239 QSVNFGSRCHRVLM
-253 AYYAGLSD
+253 AYYGGRND
-261 TDSISKRRQL
+261 GESISKRRQL
-271 AEISVEQY
+271 AEISVQQY

-289 SECLYQAEEY
+289 SECFYQAGEY
-299 DKAIAAMEKALQ
+299 VQAIAAMEKALQ

-317 GMEPSMLVERN
+317 GMEPSMLVEGH
-328 MAPQLEDRLQVFRQ
+328 MAHQMEDRLQVFRQ

-358 EDKCNGGIQMARL
+358 EDKCNGGIQMAIL

-393 LKHDMQQFMETEDY
+393 LKHGMQQFMETEDY

-413 MAEMANNKQM
+413 MAEMAANKQM

-451 LNNGYNSVGLKMLL
+451 LNNGYNGVGVKMLL
-465 ATLCMADERNED
+465 ATLCMTEERNKD
-477 AFKLCEAVLT
+477 AFKLCDAVLT
-487 EGIEGMSQQEQEI
+487 EGIEGMSKQDQEI

-511 YDELVSE
+511 YDELVYE
-518 YPKISAYLQKKQ
+518 YPKISEYLQKKQ
-530 IENEA
+530 ADNEA

-546 KSRKIEEAKPQQ
+546 KGKKIEEAKPQQ
-558 AKVQEEVKTEPEEV
+558 ADVQEEVKTEPD
-572 SSEDKAQA
+572 EDQAQA

-593 DSEEK
+593 E
-598 QVVEEVNEVQESD
+598 QVVEGNNEVQKPLES
-611 AATITREDIT
+611 TIISEAVQEKEEIT
-621 PEAVREKEVTA
+621 P
-632 SEIQQVEAAQPIV
+632 EIQQVEKSQPIG
-645 EEFDNVQQNESEKI
+645 EESDNVQQNEAEKV
-659 DVSDTLAKIAAKEIS
+659 DVSDTLTKIAAKEIS

-744 ALLYALKQN
+744 ALVYALKQ

>member
-1 MKKTMTRALK
+1 MSKAGALK
-11 ISACYIVKNEAEN
+11 ISACYIVKNEADN
-24 LVKSIK
+24 LAKSIK

-45 STDNTIAVARKLG
+45 STDNTVNVARKLG

-70 SKARNFALSKAK
+70 SKARNFALSMAK
-82 GDWLVLLD
+82 GEWLVLLD

-105 VIRQAQQAD
+105 VIRQAQQAYG
-114 ALLVRLV
+114 LLIQMV

-127 AEVQDY
+127 AEIQDY

-156 MLSDGKS
+156 KLAEGKS
-163 MNFRRVSPETLEIYH
+163 MKFLRIPPEMLEIYH
-178 TGYSNSVT
+178 TGYASSVS
-186 RQKVERN
+186 RQKLERN
-193 LSILQQAVADGQ
+193 LKLLQQAVNNGQ
-205 SEAELARYFCD
+205 SEADLARYFCD

-222 DMEKCTY
+222 DMEKCIY

-239 RLVNFGSRCHRVLM
+239 QSVNFGSRCHRVLM
-253 AYYAGLSD
+253 AYYGGRND
-261 TDSISKRRQL
+261 GESISKRRQL
-271 AEISVEQY
+271 AEISTEQY

-289 SECLYQAEEY
+289 SECVYQAGEY
-299 DKAIAAMEKALQ
+299 AQAIAAMEKSLQ
-311 LMQDYH
+311 LMQNYH
-317 GMEPSMLVERN
+317 GMEPSMLVEGH
-328 MAPQLEDRLQVFRQ
+328 MASQLEDRLQVFRQ
-342 AQADLINQEKS
+342 AQANLINQEKS

-385 QAKQVLTS
+385 QAKQVLTG
-393 LKHDMQQFMETEDY
+393 LKNDMQQFMEAEDY

-413 MAEMANNKQM
+413 MAEMAANKQM

-451 LNNGYNSVGLKMLL
+451 LNNGYNSGGLKMLL
-465 ATLCMADERNED
+465 ATLCMSEERNED

-487 EGIEGMSQQEQEI
+487 DGIEGMSQQEQEI

-518 YPKISAYLQKKQ
+518 HPKISEYLQKKQ
-530 IENEA
+530 AETEA
-535 NSPVNKLKEIL
+535 NSPVNKLKQIL
-546 KSRKIEEAKPQQ
+546 KDKESDEVRPSQ
-558 AKVQEEVKTEPEEV
+558 AKVQVEVKTEQEKILT
-572 SSEDKAQA
+572 EDKAQA

-598 QVVEEVNEVQESD
+598 QAVEEVNKVQEP
-611 AATITREDIT
+611 AEATITREVIASVADQEKKEIT
-621 PEAVREKEVTA
+621 PE
-632 SEIQQVEAAQPIV
+632 IQQLEENQPIA
-645 EEFDNVQQNESEKI
+645 EKSDDVQQNEAEKV

>member
-1 MKKTMTRALK
+1 MGKAGALK
-11 ISACYIVKNEAEN
+11 ISACYIAKNEAEN
-24 LVKSIK
+24 LAKSIK

-45 STDNTIAVARKLG
+45 STDNTIVVARKLG
-58 AKVYSFPWQDDF
+58 ARVYSFPWQDDF

-114 ALLVRLV
+114 GLLIQMV

-127 AEVQDY
+127 AEIQDY

-144 GLHYEG
+144 RLHYEG

-156 MLSDGKS
+156 KLSDGKS
-163 MNFRRVSPETLEIYH
+163 MKFLRIPPEMLEIYH
-178 TGYSNSVT
+178 TGYASSVS
-186 RQKVERN
+186 RQKLERN
-193 LSILQQAVADGQ
+193 LKLLQQAVDNGQ
-205 SEAELARYFCD
+205 SEIDLARYFCD

-239 RLVNFGSRCHRVLM
+239 QSVNFGSRCHRVLM
-253 AYYAGLSD
+253 AYYGGRND
-261 TDSISKRRQL
+261 GESISKRRQL
-271 AEISVEQY
+271 AEISVQQY

-289 SECLYQAEEY
+289 SECFYQAGEY
-299 DKAIAAMEKALQ
+299 AQAIAAMEKALQ

-317 GMEPSMLVERN
+317 GMEPSMLVEGH
-328 MAPQLEDRLQVFRQ
+328 MASQLEARLQAFRR

-385 QAKQVLTS
+385 QAKQVLTG
-393 LKHDMQQFMETEDY
+393 LKHDMQQFMESEDY

-413 MAEMANNKQM
+413 MAEMAVNKQM

-451 LNNGYNSVGLKMLL
+451 LNNGYNSVGVKMLL
-465 ATLCMADERNED
+465 ATLCMTEERNED
-477 AFKLCEAVLT
+477 AFKLCDVVLT
-487 EGIEGMSQQEQEI
+487 EGIEGMSKQEQEI

-518 YPKISAYLQKKQ
+518 YPKISEYLQKKQ
-530 IENEA
+530 ADNEA
-535 NSPVNKLKEIL
+535 NSPVSKLKQIL
-546 KSRKIEEAKPQQ
+546 KDKEVEEAKPQQ
-558 AKVQEEVKTEPEEV
+558 VDVQEEVKTEPEKTPN
-572 SSEDKAQA
+572 EDKAQA

-598 QVVEEVNEVQESD
+598 QVVEEVNEVQEP
-611 AATITREDIT
+611 AEATITREVIAPVAVQDKEEII
-621 PEAVREKEVTA
+621 PEKQR
-632 SEIQQVEAAQPIV
+632 V
-645 EEFDNVQQNESEKI
+645 EENQPVVEESDDVQQNEAEKV
-659 DVSDTLAKIAAKEIS
+659 DVSDTLAKIAVKEIS

-703 AALELDGQD
+703 AALEIDEQD

-721 TCLSAGEQEQAM
+721 TCLSAGEQEQAI

>member
-1 MKKTMTRALK
+1 MGKAGALK
-11 ISACYIVKNEAEN
+11 ISACYIVKNEAKN
-24 LVKSIK
+24 LAKSIK
-30 SLKNQ
+30 SLKSQ

-45 STDNTIAVARKLG
+45 STDNTITVARKLG

-114 ALLVRLV
+114 GLLIQMV

-127 AEVQDY
+127 AEIQDY

-156 MLSDGKS
+156 KLFEGKS

-289 SECLYQAEEY
+289 SECLYQAGEY

-317 GMEPSMLVERN
+317 GMEPSMLVEGH
-328 MAPQLEDRLQVFRQ
+328 MAHQLEARLQVFRQ
-342 AQADLINQEKS
+342 EQADLINQEKS

-385 QAKQVLTS
+385 QAKQVLAG

-413 MAEMANNKQM
+413 MAEMAANKQM

-451 LNNGYNSVGLKMLL
+451 LNNGYNGVGVKMLL
-465 ATLCMADERNED
+465 ATLCMTEERNED
-477 AFKLCEAVLT
+477 AFKLCDAVLT
-487 EGIEGMSQQEQEI
+487 EGIEGMSKQDQEI

-530 IENEA
+530 ADIEA
-535 NSPVNKLKEIL
+535 DSPVNKLKQIL
-546 KSRKIEEAKPQQ
+546 KGKEVEEVKSHQTE
-558 AKVQEEVKTEPEEV
+558 VQEEVKTEPEEAPI
-572 SSEDKAQA
+572 EDKAQA

-593 DSEEK
+593 E
-598 QVVEEVNEVQESD
+598 QGVEENNEVQKPVET
-611 AATITREDIT
+611 TIISEAVQEKDEIT
-621 PEAVREKEVTA
+621 PEIQRVEK
-632 SEIQQVEAAQPIV
+632 SQPIG
-645 EEFDNVQQNESEKI
+645 EESDNVQQNEVEKV

-703 AALELDGQD
+703 AALEINGQD

-721 TCLSAGEQEQAM
+721 TCLSAGEQEQAL

>member
-58 AKVYSFPWQDDF
+58 AKVYSFLWQDDF

-82 GDWLVLLD
+82 GDWLILLD
-90 ADEYFTAKTAGNIRQ
+90 ADEYFTDETAGNIRQ

-114 ALLVRLV
+114 ALLVQLV

-127 AEVQDY
+127 ARMQEY

-144 GLHYEG
+144 GIHYEG

-156 MLSDGKS
+156 KLSEGKS
-163 MNFRRVSPETLEIYH
+163 MKFLMIPPEALKIYH

-186 RQKVERN
+186 GEKVERN
-193 LSILQQAVADGQ
+193 LRILQQAVADGQ

-216 CYLGLG
+216 CYLVLG
-222 DMEKCTY
+222 DMEKCIH
-229 YGWLDVKKGR
+229 YGWMDIKKGR
-239 RLVNFGSRCHRVLM
+239 RSVNFGSRCHRVLM
-253 AYYAGLSD
+253 AYYAGLGD
-261 TDSISKRRQL
+261 VNSIIKRRQL

-279 PEVPDFWAEY
+279 PGVPDFWAEY

-299 DKAIAAMEKALQ
+299 DKAIAAMKKALQ
-311 LMQDYH
+311 LMQDYR
-317 GMEPSMLVERN
+317 GIEPSMLVERN

-342 AQADLINQEKS
+342 AQADLIHQKKS
-353 TIKPT
+353 TIKT
-358 EDKCNGGIQMARL
+358 TDDRYNGGIQMARL

-385 QAKQVLTS
+385 QAKQVLS
-393 LKHDMQQFMETEDY
+393 GLKHDMQQLMEAEDY
-407 AAAMDV
+407 TAAMDV
-413 MAEMANNKQM
+413 MAEMAANKQM

-451 LNNGYNSVGLKMLL
+451 LNNGYNSAGLKMLL
-465 ATLCMADERNED
+465 ATLCMAGERNED

-487 EGIEGMSQQEQEI
+487 EGIEGMSKQELEI

-511 YDELVSE
+511 YDELVAE
-518 YPKISAYLQKKQ
+518 YPKISEYLQKKQ
-530 IENEA
+530 ADTEA
-535 NSPVNKLKEIL
+535 NSPVNKLKQIL
-546 KSRKIEEAKPQQ
+546 KDKKVEEAQPQQ
-558 AKVQEEVKTEPEEV
+558 MEAQEEVKIEPENAPN
-572 SSEDKAQA
+572 EDKAQA

-593 DSEEK
+593 EQGVEK
-598 QVVEEVNEVQESD
+598 NNEVQKPVES
-611 AATITREDIT
+611 TIISEAVQEKEEIT
-621 PEAVREKEVTA
+621 P
-632 SEIQQVEAAQPIV
+632 EIQQVESPQPIV
-645 EEFDNVQQNESEKI
+645 EELDNVQQNEDEKV

-712 AATLKNIAY
+712 VATLKNIAY
-721 TCLSAGEQEQAM
+721 TCLSAGEQEQAL
-733 SFAAKLPVVDF
+733 SFASKLPVVDF
-744 ALLYALKQN
+744 ALLYALKQ

>member
-1 MKKTMTRALK
+1 MGKAGELK
-11 ISACYIVKNEAEN
+11 ISACYIAKNEAKN
-24 LVKSIK
+24 LAKSIK

-45 STDNTIAVARKLG
+45 STDNTMAVARKLG
-58 AKVYSFPWQDDF
+58 AKVYCFPWQDDF

-82 GDWLVLLD
+82 GDWLILLD

-105 VIRQAQQAD
+105 VIRQAKQVD
-114 ALLVRLV
+114 GLLVQLV
-121 NYDVDK
+121 NFDVDK
-127 AEVQDY
+127 AEVQNY
-133 FYQLRIVRNQQ
+133 FNALRMVRKQA

-150 KIHEEL
+150 MIHEEL
-156 MLSDGKS
+156 KLSGDNTMKLAQVPAN
-163 MNFRRVSPETLEIYH
+163 MLEIYH
-178 TGYSNSVT
+178 TGYATSVSQ
-186 RQKVERN
+186 QKIKRN
-193 LSILQQAVADGQ
+193 LQMLQQAVAKGQ
-205 SEAELARYFCD
+205 SEESLARYFCD
-216 CYLGLG
+216 CYFGLD
-222 DMEKCTY
+222 DMKKCEY
-229 YGWLDVKKGR
+229 YGWMEIRKGR
-239 RLVNFGSRCHRVLM
+239 QSLNFGSRCHRVLM
-253 AYYAGLSD
+253 NYYGQRSD
-261 TDSISKRRQL
+261 AESMAKRRQL

-289 SECLYQAEEY
+289 SECFYQAGEY
-299 DKAIAAMEKALQ
+299 AQAIAAMGKALE

-317 GMEPSMLVERN
+317 GMEPSMLVEGH

-342 AQADLINQEKS
+342 EQAYLINQEKS

-358 EDKCNGGIQMARL
+358 EDKCNGGIKMARL

-385 QAKQVLTS
+385 QAKQVLND
-393 LKHDMQQFMETEDY
+393 LKHVMQQFMEAEDY
-407 AAAMDV
+407 TAAMDV
-413 MAEMANNKQM
+413 MAEMAANKQM

-429 WGAQCYFFTGDF
+429 WGAQSYFFTGDL

-451 LNNGYNSVGLKMLL
+451 LNNGYNSVGVKMLL
-465 ATLCMADERNED
+465 ATLCMTEERNKD
-477 AFKLCEAVLT
+477 AFKLCDAVLT
-487 EGIEGMSQQEQEI
+487 EGIEGMSKQDQEI

-518 YPKISAYLQKKQ
+518 HPKINEYLQKKQ
-530 IENEA
+530 ADNEA
-535 NSPVNKLKEIL
+535 NSPVSKLKQIL
-546 KSRKIEEAKPQQ
+546 KDKEVEEAKPQQ
-558 AKVQEEVKTEPEEV
+558 VDIQEEVKTEPEEAP
-572 SSEDKAQA
+572 SEDKAQA

-593 DSEEK
+593 D
-598 QVVEEVNEVQESD
+598 QGVEENNEVQKPVES
-611 AATITREDIT
+611 TIISKAVQEKDEIT
-621 PEAVREKEVTA
+621 PE
-632 SEIQQVEAAQPIV
+632 IQRVDAPQPIV
-645 EEFDNVQQNESEKI
+645 EESDNVQQNEAEKV

-703 AALELDGQD
+703 AALELDSKD

>member
-1 MKKTMTRALK
+1 MGKARALK
-11 ISACYIVKNEAEN
+11 ISACYIVKNEAKN
-24 LVKSIK
+24 LAKSIK

-35 VNEIVVVDTG
+35 VNEIVLVDTG
-45 STDNTIAVARKLG
+45 STDNTIVVARKLG
-58 AKVYSFPWQDDF
+58 ARVYNFPWQDDF

-114 ALLVRLV
+114 ALLIQMV

-127 AEVQDY
+127 AEIQDY

-156 MLSDGKS
+156 KLSEGKS
-163 MNFRRVSPETLEIYH
+163 MKFLRVLPEMLEIYH
-178 TGYSNSVT
+178 TGYASSVS
-186 RQKVERN
+186 RQKLERN
-193 LSILQQAVADGQ
+193 LKLLQQAVDNGQ
-205 SEAELARYFCD
+205 SEADLARYFCD

-239 RLVNFGSRCHRVLM
+239 QSVNFGSRCHRVLM
-253 AYYAGLSD
+253 AYYGGRND
-261 TDSISKRRQL
+261 GESISKRRQL
-271 AEISVEQY
+271 AEISTEQY

-289 SECLYQAEEY
+289 SECLYQTGEY
-299 DKAIAAMEKALQ
+299 AQAIAAMEKALE

-317 GMEPSMLVERN
+317 GMEPSMLVEGHI
-328 MAPQLEDRLQVFRQ
+328 APQLEERLQVFRQ

-353 TIKPT
+353 TIKST

-371 KNKINKNRM
+371 KNKINKNKM

-385 QAKQVLTS
+385 QAKQVLTG
-393 LKHDMQQFMETEDY
+393 LKHDMQQFMEAEDY
-407 AAAMDV
+407 TAAMDV
-413 MAEMANNKQM
+413 MAEMAANKQM

-451 LNNGYNSVGLKMLL
+451 LNNGYNGVGLKMLL
-465 ATLCMADERNED
+465 ATLCMSEERNED
-477 AFKLCEAVLT
+477 AFKLCEVVLT

-511 YDELVSE
+511 YDELMSK
-518 YPKISAYLQKKQ
+518 YPKISEYFQKKQ
-530 IENEA
+530 ADTEV

-546 KSRKIEEAKPQQ
+546 KGKKIEEAKPQQ
-558 AKVQEEVKTEPEEV
+558 VDVQEEVKTEPEETP
-572 SSEDKAQA
+572 SEDKAQA

-593 DSEEK
+593 E
-598 QVVEEVNEVQESD
+598 QGVEENNEVKKPVESTIISEAVQEK
-611 AATITREDIT
+611 EEIT
-621 PEAVREKEVTA
+621 P
-632 SEIQQVEAAQPIV
+632 EIQQVEEPQPIV
-645 EEFDNVQQNESEKI
+645 EESDNVQQNEAEKV
-659 DVSDTLAKIAAKEIS
+659 DVSDTLAKIVAKEIS

-688 CYQQGDYQSAFDLLS
+688 CYKQGDYQSAFDLLS

>member
-1 MKKTMTRALK
+1 MGKAGALK
-11 ISACYIVKNEAEN
+11 ISACYIAKNEAEN
-24 LVKSIK
+24 LAKSIK

-45 STDNTIAVARKLG
+45 STDNTIVVARRLG
-58 AKVYSFPWQDDF
+58 ARVYSFPWQDDF

-82 GDWLVLLD
+82 GEWLVLLD

-114 ALLVRLV
+114 GLLIQMV

-127 AEVQDY
+127 EEIQDY
-133 FYQLRIVRNQQ
+133 FYQLRIVCNQQ
-144 GLHYEG
+144 GIHYEG

-156 MLSDGKS
+156 KLSDGKS
-163 MNFRRVSPETLEIYH
+163 MKFLRIPPEMLEIYH
-178 TGYSNSVT
+178 TGYASSVS
-186 RQKVERN
+186 RQKLERN
-193 LSILQQAVADGQ
+193 LRLLQQALDNGK
-205 SEAELARYFCD
+205 SEADLARYFCD

-239 RLVNFGSRCHRVLM
+239 QSVNFGSRCHRVLM
-253 AYYAGLSD
+253 AYYGGRND
-261 TDSISKRRQL
+261 GESISKRRQL

-289 SECLYQAEEY
+289 SECLYQTGEY
-299 DKAIAAMEKALQ
+299 AQAIAAMEKALE

-317 GMEPSMLVERN
+317 GMEPSMLVEGH
-328 MAPQLEDRLQVFRQ
+328 MAPQLEERLQVFRQ
-342 AQADLINQEKS
+342 AQANLINQEKS
-353 TIKPT
+353 TIKTT

-385 QAKQVLTS
+385 QAKQVLTG
-393 LKHDMQQFMETEDY
+393 LKHDMQQFMEAEDY
-407 AAAMDV
+407 TAAMDI
-413 MAEMANNKQM
+413 MAEMAVKKQM

-465 ATLCMADERNED
+465 ATLCMSEERNED

-487 EGIEGMSQQEQEI
+487 EGIEGMSKQDREI

-511 YDELVSE
+511 YDELVAQYPNISE
-518 YPKISAYLQKKQ
+518 YFQKKQ
-530 IENEA
+530 ADKKI
-535 NSPVNKLKEIL
+535 NSPVNKLKDIL
-546 KSRKIEEAKPQQ
+546 KGKEMKEAEPQQ
-558 AKVQEEVKTEPEEV
+558 AKVQEEVKTELEKTPN
-572 SSEDKAQA
+572 EDKAQA
-580 ALARLRQLLSKNK
+580 ALARLRQLLSKDK
-593 DSEEK
+593 E
-598 QVVEEVNEVQESD
+598 QVVEGNNEVQKPVES
-611 AATITREDIT
+611 TIISEAVQEKEEIT
-621 PEAVREKEVTA
+621 P
-632 SEIQQVEAAQPIV
+632 EIQQVESPQPIV
-645 EEFDNVQQNESEKI
+645 EELDNVQQNETEKV

-674 LVEKVRL
+674 LSEKVRL

-712 AATLKNIAY
+712 VATLKNIAY

>member
-1 MKKTMTRALK
+1 MGKAGALK
-11 ISACYIVKNEAEN
+11 ISACYIAKNEAEN
-24 LVKSIK
+24 LAKSIK

-45 STDNTIAVARKLG
+45 STDNTIVVARRLG
-58 AKVYSFPWQDDF
+58 ARVYSFPWQDDF

-82 GDWLVLLD
+82 GEWLVLLD

-114 ALLVRLV
+114 GLLIQMV

-127 AEVQDY
+127 AEIQDY
-133 FYQLRIVRNQQ
+133 FYQLRIVCNQQ

-156 MLSDGKS
+156 KLSDGKS
-163 MNFRRVSPETLEIYH
+163 MKFFRIPPEMLEIYH
-178 TGYSNSVT
+178 TGYASSVS
-186 RQKVERN
+186 RQKLERN
-193 LSILQQAVADGQ
+193 LRLLQQALDNGK
-205 SEAELARYFCD
+205 SEADLARYFCD

-239 RLVNFGSRCHRVLM
+239 QSVNFGSRCHRVLM
-253 AYYAGLSD
+253 AYYGGRND
-261 TDSISKRRQL
+261 GESISKRRQL

-289 SECLYQAEEY
+289 SECLYQTGEY
-299 DKAIAAMEKALQ
+299 AQAIAAMEKALE

-317 GMEPSMLVERN
+317 GMEPSMLVEGH
-328 MAPQLEDRLQVFRQ
+328 MAPQLEERLQVFRQ
-342 AQADLINQEKS
+342 AQANLINQEKS
-353 TIKPT
+353 TIKTT

-385 QAKQVLTS
+385 QAKQVLTG
-393 LKHDMQQFMETEDY
+393 LKHDMQQFMEAEDY
-407 AAAMDV
+407 TAAMDI
-413 MAEMANNKQM
+413 MAEMAVKKQM

-465 ATLCMADERNED
+465 ATLCMSEERNED

-487 EGIEGMSQQEQEI
+487 EGIEGMSKQDREI

-511 YDELVSE
+511 YDELVAQYPNISE
-518 YPKISAYLQKKQ
+518 YFQKKQ
-530 IENEA
+530 ADKKI
-535 NSPVNKLKEIL
+535 NSPVNKLKDIL
-546 KSRKIEEAKPQQ
+546 KGKEMKEAEPQQ
-558 AKVQEEVKTEPEEV
+558 AKVQEEVKTELEKTPN
-572 SSEDKAQA
+572 EDKAQA

-593 DSEEK
+593 E
-598 QVVEEVNEVQESD
+598 QVVEGNNEVQKPVES
-611 AATITREDIT
+611 TIISEAVQEKEEIT
-621 PEAVREKEVTA
+621 P
-632 SEIQQVEAAQPIV
+632 EIQQVESPQPIV
-645 EEFDNVQQNESEKI
+645 EELDNVQQNETEKV

-674 LVEKVRL
+674 LSEKVRL

-712 AATLKNIAY
+712 VATLKNIAY

>member
-1 MKKTMTRALK
+1 MGKAGALK
-11 ISACYIVKNEAEN
+11 ISACYIAKNEAEN
-24 LVKSIK
+24 LAKSIK

-45 STDNTIAVARKLG
+45 STDNTIVVARRLG
-58 AKVYSFPWQDDF
+58 ARVYSFPWQDDF

-82 GDWLVLLD
+82 GEWLVLLD

-114 ALLVRLV
+114 ALLIQMV

-127 AEVQDY
+127 AEIQDY
-133 FYQLRIVRNQQ
+133 FYQLRIVCNQQ

-156 MLSDGKS
+156 KLSDGKS
-163 MNFRRVSPETLEIYH
+163 MKFFRIPPEMLEIYH
-178 TGYSNSVT
+178 TGYASSVS
-186 RQKVERN
+186 RQKLERN
-193 LSILQQAVADGQ
+193 LRLLQQALDNGK
-205 SEAELARYFCD
+205 SEADLARYFCD

-239 RLVNFGSRCHRVLM
+239 QSVNFGSRCHRVLM
-253 AYYAGLSD
+253 AYYGGRND
-261 TDSISKRRQL
+261 GESISKRRQL

-289 SECLYQAEEY
+289 SECLYQTGEY
-299 DKAIAAMEKALQ
+299 AQAIAAMEKALE

-317 GMEPSMLVERN
+317 GMEPSMLVEGH
-328 MAPQLEDRLQVFRQ
+328 MAPQLEERLQVFRQ
-342 AQADLINQEKS
+342 AQANLINQEKS
-353 TIKPT
+353 TIKTT

-385 QAKQVLTS
+385 QAKQVLTG
-393 LKHDMQQFMETEDY
+393 LKHDMQQFMEAEDY
-407 AAAMDV
+407 TAAMDV
-413 MAEMANNKQM
+413 MAEMAVKKQM

-465 ATLCMADERNED
+465 ATLCMSEERNED

-487 EGIEGMSQQEQEI
+487 EGIEGMSKQDLEI

-511 YDELVSE
+511 YDELVAQYPNISE
-518 YPKISAYLQKKQ
+518 YFQKKQ
-530 IENEA
+530 ADKKI
-535 NSPVNKLKEIL
+535 NSPVNKLKDIL
-546 KSRKIEEAKPQQ
+546 KGKEMKEAEPQQ
-558 AKVQEEVKTEPEEV
+558 AKVQEEVKTELEKTPN
-572 SSEDKAQA
+572 EDKAQA

-593 DSEEK
+593 E
-598 QVVEEVNEVQESD
+598 QVVEGNNEVQKPVES
-611 AATITREDIT
+611 TIISEAVQEKEEIT
-621 PEAVREKEVTA
+621 P
-632 SEIQQVEAAQPIV
+632 EIQQVESPQPIV
-645 EEFDNVQQNESEKI
+645 EELDNVQQNETEKV

-674 LVEKVRL
+674 LSEKVRL

-712 AATLKNIAY
+712 VATLKNIAY

-733 SFAAKLPVVDF
+733 SFVAKLPAVDF

>member
-1 MKKTMTRALK
+1 MGKAGELK
-11 ISACYIVKNEAEN
+11 ISACYIAKNEAKN
-24 LVKSIK
+24 LAKSIK

-45 STDNTIAVARKLG
+45 STDNTMAVARKLG
-58 AKVYSFPWQDDF
+58 AKVYCFPWQDDF

-82 GDWLVLLD
+82 GDWLILLD

-105 VIRQAQQAD
+105 VIRQAKQVD
-114 ALLVRLV
+114 GLLVQLV
-121 NYDVDK
+121 NFDVDK
-127 AEVQDY
+127 AEVQNY
-133 FYQLRIVRNQQ
+133 FNALRMVRKQA

-150 KIHEEL
+150 MIHEEL
-156 MLSDGKS
+156 KLSGDNTMKLAQVPAN
-163 MNFRRVSPETLEIYH
+163 MLEIYH
-178 TGYSNSVT
+178 TGYATSVSQ
-186 RQKVERN
+186 QKIKRN
-193 LSILQQAVADGQ
+193 LQMLQQAVAKGQ
-205 SEAELARYFCD
+205 SEESLARYFCD
-216 CYLGLG
+216 CYFGLD
-222 DMEKCTY
+222 DMKKCEY
-229 YGWLDVKKGR
+229 YGWMEIRKGR
-239 RLVNFGSRCHRVLM
+239 QSLNFGSRCHRVLM
-253 AYYAGLSD
+253 NYYGQRSD
-261 TDSISKRRQL
+261 AESMAKRRQL

-289 SECLYQAEEY
+289 SECFYQAGEY
-299 DKAIAAMEKALQ
+299 AQAIAAMGKALE

-317 GMEPSMLVERN
+317 GMEPSMLVEGH

-342 AQADLINQEKS
+342 EQAYLINQEKS

-358 EDKCNGGIQMARL
+358 EDKCNGGIKMARL

-385 QAKQVLTS
+385 QAKQVLND
-393 LKHDMQQFMETEDY
+393 LKHDMQQFMEAEDY
-407 AAAMDV
+407 TAAMDV
-413 MAEMANNKQM
+413 MAEMAANKQM

-429 WGAQCYFFTGDF
+429 WGAQSYFFTGDL

-451 LNNGYNSVGLKMLL
+451 LNNGYNSVGVKMLL
-465 ATLCMADERNED
+465 ATLCMTEERNKD
-477 AFKLCEAVLT
+477 AFKLCDAVLT
-487 EGIEGMSQQEQEI
+487 EGIEGMSKQDQEI

-530 IENEA
+530 ADNEA
-535 NSPVNKLKEIL
+535 NSPVNKLKQIL
-546 KSRKIEEAKPQQ
+546 KDKEVEEAKSQQ
-558 AKVQEEVKTEPEEV
+558 VDVQEEVKTEPEEAP
-572 SSEDKAQA
+572 SEDKAQA

-593 DSEEK
+593 E
-598 QVVEEVNEVQESD
+598 QVVEGNNEVQKPVES
-611 AATITREDIT
+611 TIISEAVQEKEEIT
-621 PEAVREKEVTA
+621 P
-632 SEIQQVEAAQPIV
+632 EIQQVESPQPIG
-645 EEFDNVQQNESEKI
+645 EESDNVQQNEVEKV
-659 DVSDTLAKIAAKEIS
+659 DVSDTLTKIAAKEIS

-733 SFAAKLPVVDF
+733 SFATKLPVVDF

>member
-1 MKKTMTRALK
+1 MGKAGALK
-11 ISACYIVKNEAEN
+11 ITACYIVKNEAEN
-24 LVKSIK
+24 LAKSIK
-30 SLKNQ
+30 SLKTQ

-45 STDNTIAVARKLG
+45 STDNTMAVARKLG
-58 AKVYSFPWQDDF
+58 AKVYSLPWQDDF

-82 GDWLVLLD
+82 GDWLILLD

-114 ALLVRLV
+114 AFLIQMV
-121 NYDVDK
+121 NYDADM
-127 AEVQDY
+127 AEIQDY
-133 FYQLRIVRNQQ
+133 FYQLRIVRNQR

-156 MLSDGKS
+156 KLSDGKA
-163 MNFRRVSPETLEIYH
+163 MKLLRIPPETLEIYH

-186 RQKVERN
+186 REKVKRN
-193 LSILQQAVADGQ
+193 LRILQQAVADGQ

-222 DMEKCTY
+222 DMEKCIY
-229 YGWLDVKKGR
+229 YGWMDVKKGR
-239 RLVNFGSRCHRVLM
+239 RSVNFGSRCHRVLM
-253 AYYAGLSD
+253 AYYGGRND
-261 TDSISKRRQL
+261 EESISKRRQL

-279 PEVPDFWAEY
+279 PGVPDFWAEY
-289 SECLYQAEEY
+289 SECLYQAGEY
-299 DKAIAAMEKALQ
+299 AQAITAMEKALQ
-311 LMQDYH
+311 LMQDYQ

-328 MAPQLEDRLQVFRQ
+328 MAPQLEDRLQVFRR

-385 QAKQVLTS
+385 QAKQVLTG
-393 LKHDMQQFMETEDY
+393 LKHDMQQFMEAEDY
-407 AAAMDV
+407 TAAMDV
-413 MAEMANNKQM
+413 MAEMAVNKKM

-451 LNNGYNSVGLKMLL
+451 LNNGYNSVGVKMLL
-465 ATLCMADERNED
+465 ATLCMSEERNEY

-487 EGIEGMSQQEQEI
+487 EGIEGMSKQEQEI

-511 YDELVSE
+511 YDELVAE

-530 IENEA
+530 ADIEA
-535 NSPVNKLKEIL
+535 DSPVNKLKQIL
-546 KSRKIEEAKPQQ
+546 KGKEVEEAKSHQTE
-558 AKVQEEVKTEPEEV
+558 VQEEVKTEPEEAP
-572 SSEDKAQA
+572 SEDKAQA
-580 ALARLRQLLSKNK
+580 ALERLRQLLSKNK
-593 DSEEK
+593 EQTVEK
-598 QVVEEVNEVQESD
+598 INEVQEPD
-611 AATITREDIT
+611 EATITREDIA
-621 PEAVREKEVTA
+621 PVAVQEKEIPTP
-632 SEIQQVEAAQPIV
+632 EIQQGEKSQPVV
-645 EEFDNVQQNESEKI
+645 EESDNVQQNEAEKV

-712 AATLKNIAY
+712 IATLKNIAY
-721 TCLSAGEQEQAM
+721 TCLSAGEQEQAL

-744 ALLYALKQN
+744 ALLYALKQ

>member
-1 MKKTMTRALK
+1 MGKAGALK
-11 ISACYIVKNEAEN
+11 ISACYIAKNEAKN
-24 LVKSIK
+24 LAKSIK

-45 STDNTIAVARKLG
+45 STDNTMNVARKLG

-82 GDWLVLLD
+82 GDWLILLD

-105 VIRQAQQAD
+105 VIRQAQQVD
-114 ALLVRLV
+114 GLLVQLV

-127 AEVQDY
+127 AEVQNY
-133 FYQLRIVRNQQ
+133 FNALRIVRKQA

-150 KIHEEL
+150 MIHEEL
-156 MLSDGKS
+156 KLSGDNIMKLAQVPAN
-163 MNFRRVSPETLEIYH
+163 MLEIYH
-178 TGYSNSVT
+178 TGYATSFSQ
-186 RQKVERN
+186 QKIKRN
-193 LSILQQAVADGQ
+193 LQMLQQAVAKGQ
-205 SEAELARYFCD
+205 SEESLARYFCD
-216 CYLGLG
+216 CYFGLD
-222 DMEKCTY
+222 DMEKCEH
-229 YGWLDVKKGR
+229 YGWMEIRKGR
-239 RLVNFGSRCHRVLM
+239 QALNFGSRCHQVLM
-253 AYYAGLSD
+253 NYYGQR
-261 TDSISKRRQL
+261 TDAEGMTKRRQL

-279 PEVPDFWAEY
+279 PEVPDFWVEY

-311 LMQDYH
+311 MMQDYH
-317 GMEPSMLVERN
+317 GMEPSMLVEGH
-328 MAPQLEDRLQVFRQ
+328 MATQLEDRLQVFRQ
-342 AQADLINQEKS
+342 AQANLINQEKS

-371 KNKINKNRM
+371 KNKINKNKM

-385 QAKQVLTS
+385 QVKHVLTG
-393 LKHDMQQFMETEDY
+393 LKHDMQQFMEAEDY
-407 AAAMDV
+407 TAAMDI
-413 MAEMANNKQM
+413 MAEMAANKQM

-465 ATLCMADERNED
+465 ATLCMTEERSEE
-477 AFKLCEAVLT
+477 AFKLCEAVLM
-487 EGIEGMSQQEQEI
+487 EGIEGMSKQDQEI
-500 FDNFMDNISYG
+500 FGNFMDNISYG

-518 YPKISAYLQKKQ
+518 YPKISEYLQKKQ
-530 IENEA
+530 ADNEA
-535 NSPVNKLKEIL
+535 NSPVSKLKQIL
-546 KSRKIEEAKPQQ
+546 KDKEVEEAKPQQ
-558 AKVQEEVKTEPEEV
+558 VDVQEEVKTELEEAP
-572 SSEDKAQA
+572 SEDKAQA

-593 DSEEK
+593 E
-598 QVVEEVNEVQESD
+598 QGVEENNEVQKPVES
-611 AATITREDIT
+611 TIISEAVQEKEEIT
-621 PEAVREKEVTA
+621 P
-632 SEIQQVEAAQPIV
+632 EIQQVEAPQPIV
-645 EEFDNVQQNESEKI
+645 EESDNVHQNEVEKI

>member
-114 ALLVRLV
+114 ALLVQLV

-127 AEVQDY
+127 ARMQEY

-144 GLHYEG
+144 GIHYEG

-156 MLSDGKS
+156 KLSEGKS
-163 MNFRRVSPETLEIYH
+163 MKFLMIPPEALKIYH

-186 RQKVERN
+186 REKVERN
-193 LSILQQAVADGQ
+193 LRILQQAVADGQ

-216 CYLGLG
+216 CYLVLG
-222 DMEKCTY
+222 DMEKCIH
-229 YGWLDVKKGR
+229 YGWMDIKKGR
-239 RLVNFGSRCHRVLM
+239 RSVNFGSRCHRVLM

-261 TDSISKRRQL
+261 ADSISKRRQIT
-271 AEISVEQY
+271 EISVEQY

-289 SECLYQAEEY
+289 SECLYQAGEY
-299 DKAIAAMEKALQ
+299 AQAIASMEKALQ

-317 GMEPSMLVERN
+317 GMEPSMLVEGH
-328 MAPQLEDRLQVFRQ
+328 MAPQLEERLQVFRQ
-342 AQADLINQEKS
+342 AQADLINQKKS
-353 TIKPT
+353 TIKT
-358 EDKCNGGIQMARL
+358 TDDKCNGGIQMARL

-385 QAKQVLTS
+385 QAKQVLS
-393 LKHDMQQFMETEDY
+393 GLKHDMQQLMEADDY
-407 AAAMDV
+407 TAAMDV
-413 MAEMANNKQM
+413 MAEMAANKQM

-451 LNNGYNSVGLKMLL
+451 LNNGYNSAGLKMLL
-465 ATLCMADERNED
+465 ATLCMAGERNED

-487 EGIEGMSQQEQEI
+487 EGIEGMSKQEQEI

-518 YPKISAYLQKKQ
+518 YPKISEYLQKKQ
-530 IENEA
+530 ADKEI

-546 KSRKIEEAKPQQ
+546 KGKEMKEAEPQQ
-558 AKVQEEVKTEPEEV
+558 AKVQEEVKTEPEKTPN
-572 SSEDKAQA
+572 EDKAQA
-580 ALARLRQLLSKNK
+580 ALARLRRLLSKNK
-593 DSEEK
+593 E
-598 QVVEEVNEVQESD
+598 QVVEEVNEVQEP
-611 AATITREDIT
+611 AEATTTREVIAPVDVQDKEKIT
-621 PEAVREKEVTA
+621 PE
-632 SEIQQVEAAQPIV
+632 IQRVDAPQPIV
-645 EEFDNVQQNESEKI
+645 EESDNVQQNEVEKV
-659 DVSDTLAKIAAKEIS
+659 DVSDTLAKIAAKDIS

-688 CYQQGDYQSAFDLLS
+688 CYQQGDYQSTFDLLS

>member
-1 MKKTMTRALK
+1 MGKARALK
-11 ISACYIVKNEAEN
+11 ISACYIVKNEAKN
-24 LVKSIK
+24 LAKSIK

-70 SKARNFALSKAK
+70 SQARNFALSKAK
-82 GDWLVLLD
+82 GDWLILLD
-90 ADEYFTAKTAGNIRQ
+90 ADEYFTSKTAGNIRQ
-105 VIRQAQQAD
+105 VIRQAQHVD
-114 ALLVRLV
+114 AILIQMV

-127 AEVQDY
+127 AEIQDY

-156 MLSDGKS
+156 KLSDSKT
-163 MNFRRVSPETLEIYH
+163 MKFLRIPPEILKIYH
-178 TGYSNSVT
+178 TGYASSVSM
-186 RQKVERN
+186 QKLERN
-193 LSILQQAVADGQ
+193 LKLLQQAVDNGQ
-205 SEAELARYFCD
+205 SEADLARYFCD

-229 YGWLDVKKGR
+229 YGWLNVKQGR
-239 RLVNFGSRCHRVLM
+239 RSVNFGSRCHRVLM
-253 AYYAGLSD
+253 AYYGGRND
-261 TDSISKRRQL
+261 VESIFKRRQL

-289 SECLYQAEEY
+289 SECLYQAGEY
-299 DKAIAAMEKALQ
+299 AQAIAAMEKALQ

-317 GMEPSMLVERN
+317 GMEPSMLVEGH
-328 MAPQLEDRLQVFRQ
+328 MAPQLEERLQVFRQ

-358 EDKCNGGIQMARL
+358 EDKCNGGIQMAGL

-385 QAKQVLTS
+385 QAKQVLTG
-393 LKHDMQQFMETEDY
+393 LKHDMQQFMEAEDY
-407 AAAMDV
+407 TAAMDV
-413 MAEMANNKQM
+413 MAEMAANKQM

-451 LNNGYNSVGLKMLL
+451 LNNGYNSAGLKMLL
-465 ATLCMADERNED
+465 ATLCMSEERSYD
-477 AFKLCEAVLT
+477 AFKLCETVLA
-487 EGIEGMSQQEQEI
+487 EGIEGMSKQDQEI

-511 YDELVSE
+511 YDELVSK

-530 IENEA
+530 ADMEA
-535 NSPVNKLKEIL
+535 NSPVNKLKQIL
-546 KSRKIEEAKPQQ
+546 KGKKMKEAEPQQ
-558 AKVQEEVKTEPEEV
+558 AKVQEEVKTEPEKTPN
-572 SSEDKAQA
+572 EDKAQA

-593 DSEEK
+593 E
-598 QVVEEVNEVQESD
+598 QTLEEVNEVQEP
-611 AATITREDIT
+611 AEKIITREVVV
-621 PEAVREKEVTA
+621 PESVQEKEVPT
-632 SEIQQVEAAQPIV
+632 SEIKQVEA
-645 EEFDNVQQNESEKI
+645 EKI
-659 DVSDTLAKIAAKEIS
+659 DVSDTLAKIVAKEIS

-703 AALELDGQD
+703 AALELDSQD

-744 ALLYALKQN
+744 ALLYALKQ

>member
-1 MKKTMTRALK
+1 MGKAGALK
-11 ISACYIVKNEAEN
+11 ISACYIAKNEAEN
-24 LVKSIK
+24 LAKSIK

-45 STDNTIAVARKLG
+45 STDNTIVVARRLG
-58 AKVYSFPWQDDF
+58 ARVYSFPWQDDF

-82 GDWLVLLD
+82 GEWLVLLD

-114 ALLVRLV
+114 GLLIQMV

-127 AEVQDY
+127 EEIQDY
-133 FYQLRIVRNQQ
+133 FYQLRIVCNQQ

-156 MLSDGKS
+156 KLSDGKS
-163 MNFRRVSPETLEIYH
+163 MKFLRIPPEMLEIYH
-178 TGYSNSVT
+178 TGYASSVS
-186 RQKVERN
+186 RQKLERN
-193 LSILQQAVADGQ
+193 LRLLQQALDNGK
-205 SEAELARYFCD
+205 SEADLARYFCD

-239 RLVNFGSRCHRVLM
+239 QSVNFGSRCHRVLM
-253 AYYAGLSD
+253 AYYGGRND
-261 TDSISKRRQL
+261 GESISKRRQL

-289 SECLYQAEEY
+289 SECLYQTGEY
-299 DKAIAAMEKALQ
+299 AQAIAAMEKALE

-317 GMEPSMLVERN
+317 GMEPSMLVEGH
-328 MAPQLEDRLQVFRQ
+328 MAPQLEERLQVFRQ
-342 AQADLINQEKS
+342 AQANLINQEKS
-353 TIKPT
+353 TIKTT

-385 QAKQVLTS
+385 QAKQVLTG
-393 LKHDMQQFMETEDY
+393 LKHDMQQFMEAEDY
-407 AAAMDV
+407 TAAMDI
-413 MAEMANNKQM
+413 MAEMAVKKQM

-465 ATLCMADERNED
+465 ATLCMSEERNED

-487 EGIEGMSQQEQEI
+487 EGIEGMSKQDREI

-511 YDELVSE
+511 YDELVAQYPNISE
-518 YPKISAYLQKKQ
+518 YFQKKQ
-530 IENEA
+530 ADKKI
-535 NSPVNKLKEIL
+535 NSPVNKLKDIL
-546 KSRKIEEAKPQQ
+546 KGKEMKEAEPQQ
-558 AKVQEEVKTEPEEV
+558 AKVQEEVKTELEKTPN
-572 SSEDKAQA
+572 EDKAQA
-580 ALARLRQLLSKNK
+580 ALARLRQLLSKDK
-593 DSEEK
+593 E
-598 QVVEEVNEVQESD
+598 QVVEGNNEVQKPVES
-611 AATITREDIT
+611 TIISEAVQEKEEIT
-621 PEAVREKEVTA
+621 P
-632 SEIQQVEAAQPIV
+632 EIQQVESPQPIV
-645 EEFDNVQQNESEKI
+645 EELDNVQQNETEKV

-674 LVEKVRL
+674 LSEKVRL

-712 AATLKNIAY
+712 VATLKNIAY

>member
-1 MKKTMTRALK
+1 MGKVRALK
-11 ISACYIVKNEAEN
+11 ISACYIVKNEAKN
-24 LVKSIK
+24 LAKSIK

-45 STDNTIAVARKLG
+45 STDNTIVVARKLG
-58 AKVYSFPWQDDF
+58 ARVYSFLWQDDF

-82 GDWLVLLD
+82 GDWLILLD
-90 ADEYFTAKTAGNIRQ
+90 TDEYFTAKTAGNIRQ
-105 VIRQAQQAD
+105 VIRQAKQAD
-114 ALLVRLV
+114 GLLIQMV

-127 AEVQDY
+127 AEIQDY

-156 MLSDGKS
+156 KLSEGKS
-163 MNFRRVSPETLEIYH
+163 MKFLRVLPEMLEIYH
-178 TGYSNSVT
+178 TGYASSVS
-186 RQKVERN
+186 RQKLERN
-193 LSILQQAVADGQ
+193 LKLLQQAVDNGQ
-205 SEAELARYFCD
+205 SEADLARYFCD

-239 RLVNFGSRCHRVLM
+239 QSVNFGSRCHRVLM
-253 AYYAGLSD
+253 AYYGGRND
-261 TDSISKRRQL
+261 RESISKRRQL
-271 AEISVEQY
+271 AEISTEQY

-289 SECLYQAEEY
+289 SECLYQTGEY
-299 DKAIAAMEKALQ
+299 ARAIAAMEKALE

-317 GMEPSMLVERN
+317 GMEPSMLVEGH
-328 MAPQLEDRLQVFRQ
+328 MAPQLEARLQVFRQ

-385 QAKQVLTS
+385 QSKQVLTG
-393 LKHDMQQFMETEDY
+393 LKHDMQQFMEAEDY

-413 MAEMANNKQM
+413 MAEMAANKQM

-451 LNNGYNSVGLKMLL
+451 LNNGYNNRGLKMLL
-465 ATLCMADERNED
+465 ATLCMSEERNED
-477 AFKLCEAVLT
+477 AFKLCEVVLT

-511 YDELVSE
+511 YDELMSK
-518 YPKISAYLQKKQ
+518 YPKISEYFQKKQ
-530 IENEA
+530 ADTEV

-546 KSRKIEEAKPQQ
+546 KGKKIEEAKPQQ
-558 AKVQEEVKTEPEEV
+558 DEAQEEVKTEQEEAP
-572 SSEDKAQA
+572 SEDKAQA

-593 DSEEK
+593 EQGVEK
-598 QVVEEVNEVQESD
+598 NNEVQKPVES
-611 AATITREDIT
+611 TIISEAVQEKEEIT
-621 PEAVREKEVTA
+621 PD
-632 SEIQQVEAAQPIV
+632 IQQVEAPQPIV
-645 EEFDNVQQNESEKI
+645 EESDNVQQNEVEKV

-674 LVEKVRL
+674 LVEKVHL